1 MDASTST
8 GNPAAGKLEPRR
20 MVGIAF
26 LGFALAGGM
35 FLSHVIAA
43 VLQGVRWGNP
53 SLLGIDELTPSALA
67 GFAVSVGAVVYCWL
81 NQRLRAGALDVATE
95 LNRVT
100 WPSLAE
106 TRVSTVAVIIA
117 SVVSAAVLF
126 GFDFAS
132 SKVMTVWVPAALG
145 WIAKV

>member
-1 MDASTST
+1 MDAAISS
-8 GNPAAGKLEPRR
+8 NPAAGKIEPRR

-35 FLSHVIAA
+35 FLGHVVAA
-43 VLQGVRWGNP
+43 ILQAVRWSDP
-53 SLLGIDELTPSALA
+53 SLLGIDELTVSALV
-67 GFAVSVGAVVYCWL
+67 GFALSIGAVVYCWL
-81 NQRLRAGALDVATE
+81 SPTVRTASLDVATE
-95 LNRVT
+95 LTRVT

-117 SVVSAAVLF
+117 SVVSSLVLF

-145 WIAKV
+145 WIAKI